1 MISFSYNVR
10 ISLRQDYVPPP
21 SLFDFQARATPLT
34 GPRNFLSP
42 LGESDPRTPLWE
54 AILPSKEDSPASP
67 VVEYGLTLEDL
78 SERVVTPLK
87 GLQHIRLDGRTI
99 PFGGMERIEIRA
111 EGTDLEPPSSP
122 NRLLDLLRRFEWS
135 GTDVTGEFIKDP
147 PAWGPKI
154 GAPERPDMIPVDL
167 LFDRL
172 VTNNRLSQA
181 ARTRFRSRNFADAVE
196 AAFKCLDNAVRD
208 RSGLS
213 DKGGSD
219 LMFTVFNEKNPILKL
234 NELHS
239 PSDRN
244 EQEGYKHLFAGAMTG
259 IRNPRAHEHELR
271 DDPKVALE
279 ILAFANH
286 LMNKLDAATRKE
298 TESSEPTP

>member
-1 MISFSYNVR
+1 
-10 ISLRQDYVPPP
+10 
-21 SLFDFQARATPLT
+21 
-34 GPRNFLSP
+34 
-42 LGESDPRTPLWE
+42 
-54 AILPSKEDSPASP
+54 
-67 VVEYGLTLEDL
+67 
-78 SERVVTPLK
+78 
-87 GLQHIRLDGRTI
+87 
-99 PFGGMERIEIRA
+99 
-111 EGTDLEPPSSP
+111 
-122 NRLLDLLRRFEWS
+122 
-135 GTDVTGEFIKDP
+135 
-147 PAWGPKI
+147 
-154 GAPERPDMIPVDL
+154 MIPVDL

-172 VTNNRLSQA
+172 VTNDRLSQA
-181 ARTRFRSRNFADAVE
+181 TRTRFRSRNFADAVE

-239 PSDRN
+239 TSDRN
-244 EQEGYKHLFAGAMTG
+244 EQEGYKHLFAGAMAG

-279 ILAFANH
+279 TLAFANH

>member
-1 MISFSYNVR
+1 MISLSYNMR
-10 ISLRQDYVPPP
+10 ISLRRDYVPPP
-21 SLFDFQARATPLT
+21 SLFDFQARPTPLT
-34 GPRNFLSP
+34 GSTDFLPP
-42 LGESDPRTPLWE
+42 LGKINPRPALWE
-54 AILPSKEDSPASP
+54 AILPSKEDNPAFP
-67 VVEYGLTLEDL
+67 VVEYGLSLEDL
-78 SERVVTPLK
+78 NGRVVTPLK
-87 GLQHIRLDGRTI
+87 GSQDIRLDGRSI
-99 PFGGMERIEIRA
+99 PFGGLERIEIRA
-111 EGTDLEPPSSP
+111 EGTELESPPLP
-122 NRLLDLLRRFEWS
+122 NRLWDLHRRFERR
-135 GTDVTGEFIKDP
+135 GADVTGEFIKDP
-147 PAWGPKI
+147 PAGGPKI
-154 GAPERPDMIPVDL
+154 GAPERPDMLPVDL

-172 VTNNRLSQA
+172 VTNDRLSQA
-181 ARTRFRSRNFADAVE
+181 TRPQFRSRNFVDAVE

-239 PSDRN
+239 TSDRN

-279 ILAFANH
+279 KLAFANH